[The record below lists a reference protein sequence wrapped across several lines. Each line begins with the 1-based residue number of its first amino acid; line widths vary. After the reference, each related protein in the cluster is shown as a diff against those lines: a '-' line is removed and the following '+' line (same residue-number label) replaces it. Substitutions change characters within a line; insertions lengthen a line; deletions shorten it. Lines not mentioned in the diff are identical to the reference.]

1 MKSAVRSTRIYIPGW
16 KRVARWGYHSIS
28 FRLITNYKETNE
40 KQGIEDGGLETIA
53 SGNNHPTPKTN
64 PTQLHLDESWTDD
77 VLEGVGYDGQ
87 QVDIL
92 RSSLKQSFLFSRLE
106 SHD

>member
-1 MKSAVRSTRIYIPGW
+1 MKSTVRSTRIYIPGW
-16 KRVARWGYHSIS
+16 NHVARWGWLSIS
-28 FRLITNYKETNE
+28 FRLITNDEETNE
-40 KQGIEDGGLETIA
+40 KQCIEDGGLETIA

-64 PTQLHLDESWTDD
+64 PTQLHLDESLTDD

-87 QVDIL
+87 QVDIV
-92 RSSLKQSFLFSRLE
+92 RSSLKQPFLFSRLE

>member
-1 MKSAVRSTRIYIPGW
+1 MKSAVRATRIYIPGG
-16 KRVARWGYHSIS
+16 KRGARGGYRSIS

-53 SGNNHPTPKTN
+53 SGDNHPTPKTN
-64 PTQLHLDESWTDD
+64 HTQLHLGESLTDD

-87 QVDIL
+87 QVDIV
-92 RSSLKQSFLFSRLE
+92 RSSLKQPFYSPT
-106 SHD
+106 

>member
-16 KRVARWGYHSIS
+16 KRVARWGYLSIS
-28 FRLITNYKETNE
+28 FRLITNE
-40 KQGIEDGGLETIA
+40 KQGIEDGGLESIA
-53 SGNNHPTPKTN
+53 SGDNHPTPKTN
-64 PTQLHLDESWTDD
+64 HTQLNLDESWTDD

-87 QVDIL
+87 QVEIM
-92 RSSLKQSFLFSRLE
+92 RSFLKQPFLFCRLE

>member
-16 KRVARWGYHSIS
+16 KRLARWGHLSIS
-28 FRLITNYKETNE
+28 FRLITNDKETNE
-40 KQGIEDGGLETIA
+40 KQCIKDGGLETIA
-53 SGNNHPTPKTN
+53 SGDNHPTPKTN
-64 PTQLHLDESWTDD
+64 HTQLHLGESLTDD

-92 RSSLKQSFLFSRLE
+92 RSSLKQPFLFSRLE